1 MVTPMTH
8 VKNSIRKVWR
18 AILSYVLPDRTKR
31 LILLA
36 SLGYRFRE
44 KGSVS
49 TITIERLNALM
60 KLCHSQDALPLTGK
74 IGKVIWNDTLIL
86 DVSQELQQVPAPSP
100 VYLNPIVEKLLSVM
114 PGWLRYSDEEVIK
127 DELMTV
133 LRYERAAIA

>member
-8 VKNSIRKVWR
+8 VRNSSRQAWR
-18 AILSYVLPDRTKR
+18 ALLSYVLPNRTKR

-44 KGSVS
+44 SGSVS
-49 TITIERLNALM
+49 AVTIERLNALM
-60 KLCHSQDALPLTGK
+60 KLCHNQDALPFTGK
-74 IGKVIWNDTLIL
+74 VGKVIWNDTLIL

-100 VYLNPIVEKLLSVM
+100 VYLNPIVEKILSVI

-127 DELMTV
+127 DELMTM
-133 LRYERAAIA
+133 LKYERAQIA